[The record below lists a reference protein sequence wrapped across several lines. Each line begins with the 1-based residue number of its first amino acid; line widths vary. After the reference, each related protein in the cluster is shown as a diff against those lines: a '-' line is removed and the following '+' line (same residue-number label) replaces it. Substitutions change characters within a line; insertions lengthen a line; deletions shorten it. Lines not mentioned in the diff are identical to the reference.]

1 MNTTFD
7 NPIIMQTP
15 NWSYGKKR
23 DFGPLFKSAKSDKII
38 VKFNKGVFFLR
49 GVDFNYKIEKD
60 SESGDSEDDS
70 SEENEKIYFKTAIN
84 PSIVV
89 TEPCGACLSYSD
101 FPLFI
106 FASADGDIVFTTE
119 EMESFRKFSKT
130 TINKID
136 SSDSSLSARSYS
148 VDDADEELYTA
159 TDEVPLSKT
168 AIALL
173 IPVMCI
179 EASKNDDGSILI
191 DSVMDMRP
199 YDSYKFT
206 ENEDMEEPDT
216 DDDDKDKDP
225 GDDDPNPD
233 LSQQGDPCEDADKKG
248 GNNGAKDKGDGSKD
262 GADDDPGGGGGGG
275 DGGEVGAIDC
285 GGEDGTGENSSKEE
299 EVVTGNSGEGTDTSE
314 SSSETTQNEAKQRTI
329 NENSGGTRG
338 SAIAS
343 LIGSIYVK
351 E

>member
-7 NPIIMQTP
+7 NPMIMQTP

-23 DFGPLFKSAKSDKII
+23 DFGPLFKSAKGNKVI

-49 GVDFNYKIEKD
+49 GVDFNYKMEKD
-60 SESGDSEDDS
+60 SENKDSEDDS
-70 SEENEKIYFKTAIN
+70 SEKEENEKLYFKTAIN

-101 FPLFI
+101 FPLYI
-106 FASADGDIVFTTE
+106 FASVSGDIVFTTE
-119 EMESFRKFSKT
+119 EMKSFRKFSRT

-136 SSDSSLSARSYS
+136 SSDSSLSASSYS
-148 VDDADEELYTA
+148 LNTVDEELYTA
-159 TDEVPLSKT
+159 TDDVPLSKT

-173 IPVMCI
+173 IPIMCI

-206 ENEDMEEPDT
+206 ENEELEEPDT
-216 DDDDKDKDP
+216 DDDEKK
-225 GDDDPNPD
+225 DDDPNPD
-233 LSQQGDPCEDADKKG
+233 ITEQEDPCEDADKNG
-248 GNNGAKDKGDGSKD
+248 GNNGAKDSGSGDGDENHPD
-262 GADDDPGGGGGGG
+262 GEVGG
-275 DGGEVGAIDC
+275 DDGEGGAIDC
-285 GGEDGTGENSSKEE
+285 GGKDGTGENSSEE
-299 EVVTGNSGEGTDTSE
+299 KVIAGNSDEGTNTSE
-314 SSSETTQNEAKQRTI
+314 TSDASSETSQNEAKQRAI
-329 NENSGGTRG
+329 NENSSGEHGRV
-338 SAIAS
+338 IAS